1 MKRPAYLI
9 TLLLALAP
17 FLPAIA
23 AAATA

>member
-1 MKRPAYLI
+1 MKRQAYLI
-9 TLLLALAP
+9 TLLLALTP